1 MSVRDEEDATQIQDV
16 NDGIDV
22 YVNAGI
28 RAKKRLEAFGVA
40 FPSHPPII
48 KKGVY
53 FDGHLPSNVNSL
65 TARELGEIYS
75 MMCNYCDYISGV
87 TIRAKNET
95 INANER
101 LSLIRAHIRKEK
113 SGTAQSKEDAT
124 ICDIRYLDANAE
136 WLEAQELFELLQSRE
151 EAARRDLR
159 VLSRLIETRK
169 MDLEIGQREGGMGR
183 GAARPNRRFE

>member
-1 MSVRDEEDATQIQDV
+1 MSVREHDDTCIQDV
-16 NDGIDV
+16 NEGIDV
-22 YVNAGI
+22 YVAAGI
-28 RAKKRLEAFGVA
+28 RAKKRLEIMGVV
-40 FPSHPPII
+40 FPVQPPMI

-75 MMCNYCDYISGV
+75 LMCNYCDYISGV

-113 SGTAQSKEDAT
+113 TGTAQVKEDAT
-124 ICDIRYLDANAE
+124 ICDVRYLEANAE

-169 MDLEIGQREGGMGR
+169 MDLEIGQREGGMNR
-183 GAARPNRRFE
+183 GPARSNRRFE

>member
-1 MSVRDEEDATQIQDV
+1 MSVHDETQVKTIEEGV
-16 NDGIDV
+16 DV
-22 YVNAGI
+22 YVSAGK
-28 RAKKRLEAFGVA
+28 RARQRLSDLGISL
-40 FPSHPPII
+40 PLHPPIV

-53 FDGHLPSNVNSL
+53 FDGHLPANVNSM

-75 MMCNYCDYISGV
+75 MMCNYCDYISGL

-101 LSLIRAHIRKEK
+101 LGLVRAHIRKEK
-113 SGTAQSKEDAT
+113 AGNAQAKEDAT
-124 ICDIRYLDANAE
+124 ICDVRYLEANSE
-136 WLEAQELFELLQSRE
+136 WLESQELFEMLQTRE

-169 MDLEIGQREGGMGR
+169 MDLEIGQREGGMNR
-183 GAARPNRRFE
+183 GPARSNRRFE